1 MPTNFSLTQTEIQ
14 ALTDLGINPNSNN
27 LKQEIIQKLAELETK
42 NSPLEGWQPQ
52 VDGVDANSQIIS
64 TSPSFQSGTP
74 QRGELQHL
82 TLNSPIEKS
91 VEAGFIR
98 QKTTWQKLPIDQFN
112 TDFRSTKWGKNRFA
126 DNLSFFAPMKEA
138 EAMIEYGQFWGLTE
152 IFEVYNSGIKTE
164 RDFTTEGD
172 FAICNQKEKLLQ
184 ILKDFKSLNIND
196 LREKYKIKDNRDW
209 KLADIYDSFA
219 KRENLENY
227 IKPISYRPFDT
238 RYTDY
243 VLENEPCLGTYLRK
257 ETMQHLIK
265 GENLGLTFARNYYGQ
280 QDYDFVFVS
289 KNIIDIHLIGGQ
301 AYFAPLYLYQEEKQD
316 ESAEALDGL
325 QNSFVKIPNFK
336 KEFVEFINGKF
347 GKVSPEAILGFIYA
361 SMHSPSYRT
370 KYLEL
375 LKIDFPRVNFEVSED
390 QFEKLAEIGQDLI
403 DAHLLKKNPQ
413 TENKIDLYAPD
424 FDNVVVEKVR
434 YDEALQRVYLAETT
448 MSKPSVEATTVSPNS
463 TVETITDRQNSPVE
477 AGFIRQNIQNG
488 KQELSST
495 YFEIISPAVWNYK
508 IGGYQVLDKYLKAR
522 KDRVLSHQEI
532 QHIKDTVKV
541 IQWTLE
547 VVQNKLK

>member
-14 ALTDLGINPNSNN
+14 TLANLGLDSNSNN

-126 DNLSFFAPMKEA
+126 DNLSFFAPMNDAK
-138 EAMIEYGQFWGLTE
+138 AMIEYGQFWGLTE
-152 IFEVYNSGIKTE
+152 IFEVYNSGVTTE
-164 RDFTTEGD
+164 RDSTEVGD
-172 FAICNQKEKLLQ
+172 FAICNEKNRLKQ
-184 ILKDFKSLNIND
+184 ILEDFKSLNINN

-227 IKPISYRPFDT
+227 IKPISYRPFDA
-238 RYTDY
+238 RYTDFA
-243 VLENEPCLGTYLRK
+243 LGNEPSLGTYLRK
-257 ETMQHLIK
+257 ETMQHLLK
-265 GENLGLTFARNYYGQ
+265 SENQGLVFERGSGIT
-280 QDYDFVFVS
+280 DWKHIFVS
-289 KNIIDIHLIGGQ
+289 DNIIDCHLTGSKS
-301 AYFAPLYLYQEEKQD
+301 YFAPLYLYQEEKHD
-316 ESAEALDGL
+316 ENAEALDGL

-336 KEFVEFINGKF
+336 KEFVEFITAKF

-375 LKIDFPRVNFEVSED
+375 LKIDFPRVNFEVSKD

-403 DAHLLKKNPQ
+403 DAHLLKKIPQ